1 MIAKLVQAVV
11 VAVFVTL
18 ICVLIGSILAALSV
32 SIAVT
37 IGDFLKGY
45 SAVLGVLAG
54 LWFYFSGSTFNWPN
68 RG

>member
-1 MIAKLVQAVV
+1 MLARLVQAIV

-18 ICVLIGSILAALSV
+18 ICVLIGSILGSLSV
-32 SIAVT
+32 AIAVT

-45 SAVLGVLAG
+45 SAILGVLAG
-54 LWFYFSGSTFNWPN
+54 LWFYFGGGSFNWPN